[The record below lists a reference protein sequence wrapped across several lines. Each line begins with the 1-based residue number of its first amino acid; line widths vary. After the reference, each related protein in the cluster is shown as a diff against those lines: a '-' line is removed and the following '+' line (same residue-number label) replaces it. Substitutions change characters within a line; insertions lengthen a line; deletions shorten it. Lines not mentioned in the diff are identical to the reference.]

1 MNTVD
6 NESEFTQPQD
16 GLPCGGLSRSPGHT
30 CLAGGIQTVQ
40 RGHEMTLCWTGRSL
54 LPLKYL
60 ELLQKGGGDC

>member
-1 MNTVD
+1 MWRTVQ
-6 NESEFTQPQD
+6 EPWPH
-16 GLPCGGLSRSPGHT
+16 LPRKALSSSHS
-30 CLAGGIQTVQ
+30 GGIQTVQ